1 MDGFHEFPK
10 CYKTITTDMNECL
23 IFEDLAQTNFKLIA
37 RAEMTPE
44 HILLV
49 IKTVA
54 KMHAVSFAL
63 KGMERTS

>member
-1 MDGFHEFPK
+1 
-10 CYKTITTDMNECL
+10 MNECL

-63 KGMERTS
+63 KGMERTN